1 MTFPRRRFLQ
11 VAAGAAALPVVS
23 RFAYAQT
30 YPSRPVR
37 LIVGY
42 PAGGPA
48 DIGSRLIAQALSD
61 RLGQPFVV
69 ENRPG
74 AGGNTG
80 TEVVVKAAPDG
91 YTLLNA
97 NILHA
102 INTTLYENLSFNFI
116 RDIAGVALIYRQPL
130 VLEVHPSLP
139 VKTVP
144 EFIAYAK
151 ANPGTINIAS
161 SGIGTPQ
168 HLALELFKRMAVVD
182 LIHVPYRGSAPALT
196 DLISGQVQVM
206 IDTINSSI
214 GHIRT
219 GRLRALAV
227 SMTTRS
233 QALPDVPTV
242 AEFVRGF
249 EVTSWSGVGVPK
261 KTPPEIIAKLNTEIN
276 AALAEPKLKE
286 RFAELGAIVTPV
298 SSAEFDKFI
307 AAETEK
313 WGNVIRGA
321 NIRAE

>member
-11 VAAGAAALPVVS
+11 LAAGAAAMPVMS
-23 RFAYAQT
+23 RFANAQT

-42 PAGGPA
+42 PPGGA
-48 DIGSRLIAQALSD
+48 SDIGSRLIAQALSD

-74 AGGNTG
+74 AGGNIG

-97 NILHA
+97 NIPHA
-102 INTTLYENLSFNFI
+102 INATLYENLTFNFI

-196 DLISGQVQVM
+196 DLISGQVQAM

-233 QALPDVPTV
+233 AALPDVPTV

-249 EVTSWSGVGVPK
+249 EVTSWSGIGVPK
-261 KTPPEIIAKLNTEIN
+261 KTPAEIIAKLNMEIN

-286 RFAELGAIVTPV
+286 RFAELGAIVTPL
-298 SSAEFDKFI
+298 SSVDFDKFI

-313 WGNVIRGA
+313 WASVIRGA

>member
-1 MTFPRRRFLQ
+1 MTFPRRKVLQ
-11 VAAGAAALPVVS
+11 LAAAAALSALP
-23 RFAYAQT
+23 RFANAQT

-37 LIVGY
+37 LVVGY
-42 PAGGPA
+42 PPGGA
-48 DIGSRLIAQALSD
+48 SDIGSRLIAQALSD

-74 AGGNTG
+74 AGGNIG

-97 NILHA
+97 NIPHA
-102 INTTLYENLSFNFI
+102 INTTLYDNLTFNFI

-130 VLEVHPSLP
+130 VLEVNPSLP
-139 VKTVP
+139 VKTVS

-151 ANPGTINIAS
+151 ANPGTINVAS

-168 HLALELFKRMAVVD
+168 HLALELFKWMAVVD

-196 DLISGQVQVM
+196 DLISGQVHAM
-206 IDTINSSI
+206 LDTINSSI

-219 GRLRALAV
+219 GRLRPLAV
-227 SMTTRS
+227 SMTRRS
-233 QALPDVPTV
+233 EALPDVPLIADV
-242 AEFVRGF
+242 VSGF
-249 EVTSWSGVGVPK
+249 EVTSWSGVGVPR
-261 KTPPEIIAKLNTEIN
+261 KTPAEIIAKLNKEIN
-276 AALAEPKLKE
+276 GALGEPKLKE
-286 RFAELGAIVTPV
+286 RFAELGALVTPM

-307 AAETEK
+307 ADETEK
-313 WGNVIRGA
+313 WGRVIRGA

>member
-74 AGGNTG
+74 AGGNIG

>member
-1 MTFPRRRFLQ
+1 MTFPRRRFLHL
-11 VAAGAAALPVVS
+11 AAGAAALPIMA
-23 RFAYAQT
+23 RFAHAQT

-48 DIGSRLIAQALSD
+48 DISSRLIAQALSD
-61 RLGQPFVV
+61 RLGQPFLV

-74 AGGNTG
+74 AGGNIG

-97 NILHA
+97 NIPHA
-102 INTTLYENLSFNFI
+102 INATLYENLSFNFI

-151 ANPGTINIAS
+151 ANPDTINIAS

-182 LIHVPYRGSAPALT
+182 LIHVPYRGSGPALT

-227 SMTTRS
+227 SMTARS
-233 QALPDVPTV
+233 EALPDIPTI

-261 KTPPEIIAKLNTEIN
+261 KTPPEIITKLNSEIN

>member
-1 MTFPRRRFLQ
+1 MTFPRRKFL
-11 VAAGAAALPVVS
+11 ALTAGAAALPVLP
-23 RFAYAQT
+23 RFANAQT

-37 LIVGY
+37 LVVGY
-42 PAGGPA
+42 PPGGPA

-74 AGGNTG
+74 AGGNIG

-97 NILHA
+97 NIPHA
-102 INTTLYENLSFNFI
+102 INATLYDNLTFNFI
-116 RDIAGVALIYRQPL
+116 RDIAGVASIYRQPTVL
-130 VLEVHPSLP
+130 VVHPSLP

-151 ANPGTINIAS
+151 ANPGMINVAS

-196 DLISGQVQVM
+196 DLISGQVQAM
-206 IDTINSSI
+206 LDTINSSI

-219 GRLRALAV
+219 GRLRALGV

-233 QALPDVPTV
+233 EALPDVPTI
-242 AEFVRGF
+242 ATFVPGF
-249 EVTSWSGVGVPK
+249 EVTSWSGVGAPK
-261 KTPPEIIAKLNTEIN
+261 KTPADIIAKLNKEVN
-276 AALAEPKLKE
+276 AALGEPKLKE
-286 RFAELGAIVTPV
+286 RFAELGALVTPL
-298 SSAEFDKFI
+298 SSADFDKFI
-307 AAETEK
+307 ATETEK

>member
-1 MTFPRRRFLQ
+1 MTLPRRRFLQ
-11 VAAGAAALPVVS
+11 VAAGAAVLPVMS
-23 RFAYAQT
+23 RFANAQT

-74 AGGNTG
+74 AGGNIG
-80 TEVVVKAAPDG
+80 TAVVVKAAPDG

-97 NILHA
+97 NIPHA
-102 INTTLYENLSFNFI
+102 INATLYENLTFNFI

-196 DLISGQVQVM
+196 DLISGQVQAM

-219 GRLRALAV
+219 GRLRALGV

-233 QALPDVPTV
+233 AALPDVPTV

-249 EVTSWSGVGVPK
+249 EVTSWSGIGVPR
-261 KTPPEIIAKLNTEIN
+261 KTPAEIIAKLNMEIN

-286 RFAELGAIVTPV
+286 RFAELGAIVTPL
-298 SSAEFDKFI
+298 SSADFDKFI

-313 WGNVIRGA
+313 WASVIRGA

>member
-1 MTFPRRRFLQ
+1 MTFPRRKFLKL
-11 VAAGAAALPVVS
+11 AAAAAALPVLP
-23 RFAYAQT
+23 RFAMAQA

-37 LIVGY
+37 LVVGY
-42 PAGGPA
+42 PPGGPA
-48 DIGSRLIAQALSD
+48 DIGSRLVAQALSD
-61 RLGQPFVV
+61 RLGQPFIV

-74 AGGNTG
+74 AGGNIG

-91 YTLLNA
+91 YTLINA
-97 NILHA
+97 NIPHS
-102 INTTLYENLSFNFI
+102 INATLYDNLSFNFI

-130 VLEVHPSLP
+130 VLEVNPSLP

-151 ANPGTINIAS
+151 ANPGTINAAS

-196 DLISGQVQVM
+196 DLISGQVQAM
-206 IDTINSSI
+206 LDTINSSI
-214 GHIRT
+214 GHVRS

-227 SMTTRS
+227 STAKRS
-233 QALPDVPTV
+233 DALPDAPTIGD
-242 AEFVRGF
+242 FVSGF

-261 KTPPEIIAKLNTEIN
+261 KTPVEIIAKLNKEIN
-276 AALAEPKLKE
+276 AALGEPKLKE
-286 RFAELGAIVTPV
+286 RFAELGAIVSPI

-307 AAETEK
+307 ADETEK
-313 WGNVIRGA
+313 WGRVIRGA

>member
-1 MTFPRRRFLQ
+1 MTFPRRNLLQ
-11 VAAGAAALPVVS
+11 LAIGAAALSAMP
-23 RFAYAQT
+23 RFTHAQT
-30 YPSRPVR
+30 YPSRRVR

-69 ENRPG
+69 ENWPG
-74 AGGNTG
+74 AGGNIG

-97 NILHA
+97 NIPHA
-102 INTTLYENLSFNFI
+102 INTTLYANLTFNFM

-151 ANPGTINIAS
+151 ANPGTIEVAS
-161 SGIGTPQ
+161 AGIGTPQ

-196 DLISGQVQVM
+196 DLISGQVQAM

-233 QALPDVPTV
+233 EALPEVPTI

-249 EVTSWSGVGVPK
+249 EVTSWSGVGAPK

-298 SSAEFDKFI
+298 SSADFDKFI

>member
-1 MTFPRRRFLQ
+1 MTFPRRKFLEF
-11 VAAGAAALPVVS
+11 AAGAAALPVLP
-23 RFAYAQT
+23 RFANAQT

-37 LIVGY
+37 LVVGY
-42 PAGGPA
+42 PPGGPA

-74 AGGNTG
+74 AGGNIG

-97 NILHA
+97 NIPHA
-102 INTTLYENLSFNFI
+102 INATLYNNLTFDFI
-116 RDIAGVALIYRQPL
+116 RDIAGIALIYRQPL

-151 ANPGTINIAS
+151 ANPGMINVAS

-196 DLISGQVQVM
+196 DLISGQVQAM
-206 IDTINSSI
+206 LDTINSSI
-214 GHIRT
+214 GHVRT
-219 GRLRALAV
+219 GRLRALGV

-233 QALPDVPTV
+233 EALPDVPTI

-249 EVTSWSGVGVPK
+249 DVTSWSGVGAPK
-261 KTPPEIIAKLNTEIN
+261 KTPAEIIAKLNTEIN
-276 AALAEPKLKE
+276 AALSEPKLKD
-286 RFAELGAIVTPV
+286 RFAELGALVTPQ
-298 SSAEFDKFI
+298 SSADFDKFI

>member
-1 MTFPRRRFLQ
+1 MTFPRRKFLKL
-11 VAAGAAALPVVS
+11 AAGAAALPVLP
-23 RFAYAQT
+23 RFAMAQA

-37 LIVGY
+37 LVVGY
-42 PAGGPA
+42 PPGGPA
-48 DIGSRLIAQALSD
+48 DIGSRLVAQALSD
-61 RLGQPFVV
+61 RLGQPFIV

-74 AGGNTG
+74 AGGNIG

-91 YTLLNA
+91 YTLINA
-97 NILHA
+97 NIPHS
-102 INTTLYENLSFNFI
+102 INATLYDNLSFNFI

-130 VLEVHPSLP
+130 VLEVNPSLP

-151 ANPGTINIAS
+151 ANPGTINVAS

-206 IDTINSSI
+206 LDTINSSI
-214 GHIRT
+214 GHVRT

-227 SMTTRS
+227 STAKRS
-233 QALPDVPTV
+233 DALPDVPTIGD
-242 AEFVRGF
+242 FVPGF

-261 KTPPEIIAKLNTEIN
+261 KTPAEIIAKLNKEIN
-276 AALAEPKLKE
+276 AALGEPKLKE
-286 RFAELGAIVTPV
+286 RFAELGAIVSPI

-307 AAETEK
+307 ADETEK
-313 WGNVIRGA
+313 WGRVIRGA

>member
-74 AGGNTG
+74 AGGNIG
-80 TEVVVKAAPDG
+80 TEVVVKAVPDG

-276 AALAEPKLKE
+276 AALAEPKFKE

>member
-276 AALAEPKLKE
+276 AALAEPKFKE

>member
-1 MTFPRRRFLQ
+1 MTFPRRKFLKL
-11 VAAGAAALPVVS
+11 AAGAAALPVLP
-23 RFAYAQT
+23 RFAMAQA

-37 LIVGY
+37 LVVGY
-42 PAGGPA
+42 PPGGPA
-48 DIGSRLIAQALSD
+48 DIGSRLVAQALSD
-61 RLGQPFVV
+61 RLGQPFIV

-74 AGGNTG
+74 AGGNIG

-91 YTLLNA
+91 YTLINA
-97 NILHA
+97 NIPHS
-102 INTTLYENLSFNFI
+102 INATLYDNLSFDFI

-130 VLEVHPSLP
+130 VLEVNPSLP

-151 ANPGTINIAS
+151 ANPGTINAAS

-206 IDTINSSI
+206 LDTINSSI
-214 GHIRT
+214 GHVRT

-227 SMTTRS
+227 STAKRS
-233 QALPDVPTV
+233 DALPDVPTIGD
-242 AEFVRGF
+242 FVPGF

-261 KTPPEIIAKLNTEIN
+261 KTPAEIIAKLNKEIN
-276 AALAEPKLKE
+276 AALGEPKLKE
-286 RFAELGAIVTPV
+286 RFAELGAIVSPI

-307 AAETEK
+307 ADETEK
-313 WGNVIRGA
+313 WGRVIRGA

>member
-11 VAAGAAALPVVS
+11 LAAGAAALPVVA
-23 RFAYAQT
+23 RFAHAQT

-74 AGGNTG
+74 AGGNIG

-97 NILHA
+97 NIPHA

-227 SMTTRS
+227 SMTMRS
-233 QALPDVPTV
+233 EALPDVPTI

-313 WGNVIRGA
+313 WASVIRGA

>member
-1 MTFPRRRFLQ
+1 MTFPRRKFLKL
-11 VAAGAAALPVVS
+11 AAGAAALPVLP
-23 RFAYAQT
+23 RFAMAQA

-37 LIVGY
+37 LVVGY
-42 PAGGPA
+42 PPGGPA
-48 DIGSRLIAQALSD
+48 DIGSRLVAQALSD
-61 RLGQPFVV
+61 RLGQPFIV

-74 AGGNTG
+74 AGGNIG

-91 YTLLNA
+91 YTLINA
-97 NILHA
+97 NIPHS
-102 INTTLYENLSFNFI
+102 INATLYDNLSFNFI

-130 VLEVHPSLP
+130 VLEVNPSLP

-151 ANPGTINIAS
+151 ANPGTINVAS

-196 DLISGQVQVM
+196 DLISGQVQAM
-206 IDTINSSI
+206 LDTINSSI
-214 GHIRT
+214 GHVRT

-227 SMTTRS
+227 STAKRS
-233 QALPDVPTV
+233 DALPDAPTIGDFVP
-242 AEFVRGF
+242 GF

-261 KTPPEIIAKLNTEIN
+261 KTPAEIIAKLNKEIN
-276 AALAEPKLKE
+276 AALGEPKLKE
-286 RFAELGAIVTPV
+286 RFAELGAIVSPI

-307 AAETEK
+307 ADETEK
-313 WGNVIRGA
+313 WGRVIRGA